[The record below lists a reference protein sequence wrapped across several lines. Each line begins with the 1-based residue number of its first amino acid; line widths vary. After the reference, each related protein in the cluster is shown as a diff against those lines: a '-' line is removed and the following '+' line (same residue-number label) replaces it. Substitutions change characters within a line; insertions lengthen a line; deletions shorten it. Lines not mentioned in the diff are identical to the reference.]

1 MPDNPIHSIRAVLDT
16 GRTFGGKLKVYPL
29 NVVNYCILDLID
41 SIVLRGSAPEETRLE
56 NVVETVYVMT
66 LSPEELRKI
75 DADDV
80 AGTLSRPALE
90 WFKKNRKAVS
100 RSLEDVVRWLIE
112 RVRLLAYVAPDLTDE
127 GKSSAKSTNG
137 WIPTL
142 MYFAMN
148 DLRIGPAELMSVPL
162 SQLMLMLRQKIYI
175 GSEGQSMTL
184 QDKELID
191 KL

>member
-1 MPDNPIHSIRAVLDT
+1 MRCFRS
-16 GRTFGGKLKVYPL
+16 F
-29 NVVNYCILDLID
+29 
-41 SIVLRGSAPEETRLE
+41 PET
-56 NVVETVYVMT
+56 
-66 LSPEELRKI
+66 PEELRKI